1 MRLAKRIVQRRAAA
15 MRVEEIRERIRR
27 LREGMTRI
35 TPRYDANGG
44 GGSGAEDRMM
54 AYAAR
59 LDQLERELTMA
70 SRRAYRISVET
81 LEAMRDLPQDEYSV
95 IVCRDFMG
103 MSWRATAAEMDLTVR
118 RCMQIREHAL
128 GIRKHR
134 NEKS

>member
-1 MRLAKRIVQRRAAA
+1 MKLGKRLVQRRAAA
-15 MRVEEIRERIRR
+15 MRVEEIRERIRE
-27 LREGMTRI
+27 LRDAMTRI

-44 GGSGAEDRMM
+44 GGSGGDRMM

-59 LDQLERELTMA
+59 IDQLEKDLTRA

-81 LEAMRDLPQDEYSV
+81 LEAMEDLPQDEYSV
-95 IVCRDFMG
+95 IVCRDYLG
-103 MSWRATAAEMDLTVR
+103 MSWRATAEEMDLTVR

-134 NEKS
+134 K

>member
-1 MRLAKRIVQRRAAA
+1 MKLSKRLVQRRAAA
-15 MRVEEIRERIRR
+15 MRVEEIRERIRE
-27 LREGMTRI
+27 LREAMTRI

-44 GGSGAEDRMM
+44 GGSGGDRMM

-59 LDQLERELTMA
+59 IDQLEKDLTRA

-134 NEKS
+134 KEKS